1 MSHDVLN
8 SCLLYRNPGYYGDDP
23 LASLYEFHQATADAR
38 NYDLSA
44 PSQPELI
51 KRDVPEA
58 TLGHEYI
65 KPSLH
70 DSKFENI
77 EQASSGLSFARAD
90 SKIGNIPFQAGTVC
104 MLIIEF
110 LPFLHG

>member
-1 MSHDVLN
+1 MH
-8 SCLLYRNPGYYGDDP
+8 RNPGYYGDDP
-23 LASLYEFHQATADAR
+23 LASLYEFRRATADAR

-51 KRDVPEA
+51 KRDVLEA

-70 DSKFENI
+70 DSKFEKFD
-77 EQASSGLSFARAD
+77 QASSGLSFARAD
-90 SKIGNIPFQAGTVC
+90 SKIGNIPFPAETVC
-104 MLIIEF
+104 MLLIIKF
-110 LPFLHG
+110 LPILHG